1 MTRPPPF
8 SRANSSP
15 TFPASASPLPADSR
29 EPQTLH
35 AAVLHQLPLPHLVF
49 DSFLRLHALNDA
61 ARQIF
66 GVTSGH
72 GGPQPGG
79 EAFPPGGAD
88 VFFCVTPEMQV
99 GGGSAADKIRRELDR
114 LAKHQEETFG
124 ASEWTWSEGDKVEL
138 KSGRVP
144 GLRWTAEA
152 KVTHFVPPEVANDP
166 GTGVPLETVQRS
178 SYIGSTPDEEEE
190 LSDWVSNG
198 RRDTVV
204 PSRTPSRAP
213 WYSILLLRPWRE
225 TQHLGPSAD
234 KILHHRRSFSL
245 DTPIATHVPAF
256 TTSHPSADAT
266 ADTRSPLSA
275 ATSRHDSLAL
285 SDQTPTLGSALAFQ
299 NSFSHSTLAQR
310 RESNASLAAARA
322 AAAGEP
328 VADKADAA
336 RGHPALTDD
345 GATLRLSENTLAE
358 AQAISPGTAAKT
370 AFAGSGGTTSSSGS
384 AGSTGAVSL
393 LSSATATT
401 AATSPPSRRG
411 SGASTLKVTPEAMRG
426 MGISVSS
433 AGIQLSQSTPI
444 EKPRLA
450 RTSMLSS
457 TPLDVDESA
466 MSTPTST
473 RPSDGTTPTLV
484 GSAPMS
490 LNLPPHKHASR
501 PLAYSENFS
510 LASSSSAPSSIAS
523 SVPPPLPSPRPTS
536 LPPLPLKPPKAA
548 PDTPALL
555 KFAAIANLPNTGV
568 IIANTELSSG
578 YVNATARELLMGV
591 PASDGIATDS
601 PSRDVNGVKEEWWEL
616 GHWSVEDEPWSSVS
630 NGTQVSTASQP
641 FFSPSAELR
650 ANPLDAN
657 DLTFKS
663 IIRSGDAVSVERG
676 KGTAGS
682 GLRIGQPGETSRLRT
697 TLAGIL
703 ARSLVS
709 DERKKAALGKGGPL
723 TGGKSNVFRSS
734 APSPSGL
741 RSPGVESNA
750 SSNGSSSTTSGQP
763 PQFIAAGGVGAQGK
777 KPYKVFDPSFGQ
789 RMIDPFEPLLEM
801 TARRGQMPPSVNPD
815 DSDEDED
822 GSTAANGMIVGVEVE
837 VWEADPASTLRQN
850 SFVSAEPELVAQR
863 RKRVRRRIL
872 EVTASPIFAPRNDGS
887 KQHLGGVLLV
897 RDVTDDRKRWVSRGE
912 LSTKKKKGKEGYF
925 KQILDNLPQLIWTTS
940 KLGSHTYYNKVWYDY
955 TGLEPEQS
963 LGLGWQ
969 SPFHPDDM
977 PNTLKAWSHSLET
990 GEPYAVEYRCRRY
1003 DGEWRWM
1010 LGRALPYRDADGA
1023 IQGWFGTCT
1032 DFDELYHMREK
1043 LRSTIQQNDA
1053 VVQGAGC
1060 LLIAVDTQYRVT
1072 FFEGAHRDGVL
1083 AEARVV
1089 GRVEGQDYRVLSPVP
1104 ELLVG
1109 VEKVIQ
1115 GAESSQQVEWQQ
1127 RQRSYRCLLTP
1138 LTEHRD
1144 GTTRING
1151 CIIVAHD
1158 ITDLVSTQARLQQS
1172 YEERARLQVAETTA
1186 TEASRLK
1193 SEFLALTSHELRTPI
1208 AHMLGLSE
1216 LLLAEDLT
1224 ESQKNLASQILRSGD
1239 VLLEMIGQV
1248 LDMGKVEAGKLDLE
1262 VRPFSLNDLSSDAR
1276 LFATAASKK
1285 GLAFIED
1292 VDEFKAPVQGD
1303 MPRLRQ
1309 VLTNLLSNAIKFT
1322 KTGSVTLRVKRVRED
1337 AENITVR
1344 WQVQDTG
1351 IGVKREAIRSLFKPF
1366 HQADVS
1372 TSRQFGGT
1380 GLGLSISKN
1389 LIELMGGLIR
1399 LESEYGVGTTMTVEL
1414 KLPKMPELL
1423 VDQAASTLASDEDIR
1438 RDDIWVLVVDD
1449 NKLNR
1454 DIITRLLI
1462 KMGFN
1467 VDSVS
1472 SGYEALEH
1480 VEKKAYDVVLMDH
1493 QMDGLDGLETTVR
1506 IRQSSNPQVA
1516 DLKVIALT
1524 ASALKGDQER
1534 FLASGADGYLSKPVR
1549 SAVLRSTILRTLQ
1562 TSHPPNLAAAVS
1574 AANAAAKIVSASR
1587 LKEVASS
1594 AASSELNANSEEQAG
1609 LEDSVPSVRRR
1620 PSHPSYDE
1628 GSGRRRQD

>member
-15 TFPASASPLPADSR
+15 TFPASVSPLPADSR
-29 EPQTLH
+29 EPKTLH
-35 AAVLHQLPLPHLVF
+35 ATVLHQLPLPHLVF

-61 ARQIF
+61 ARQVF

-88 VFFCVTPEMQV
+88 VFFCVTPEMQT

-114 LAKHQEETFG
+114 LAKHQEGSFG
-124 ASEWTWSEGDKVEL
+124 VSEWAWSEGDKVEL

-152 KVTHFVPPEVANDP
+152 KVTHFVPPEVSNDS
-166 GTGVPLETVQRS
+166 VAEISLETVRRS
-178 SYIGSTPDEEEE
+178 SYIGSTPDDEEA
-190 LSDWVSNG
+190 LPDWISKG

-204 PSRTPSRAP
+204 PSRMTTRAP
-213 WYSILLLRPWRE
+213 WYSVLLLRPWRE
-225 TQHLGPSAD
+225 PQHLGPSPD
-234 KILHHRRSFSL
+234 KVLHHRRSFSL
-245 DTPIATHVPAF
+245 DTPLATQVPSFAP
-256 TTSHPSADAT
+256 SYVPIDRSSEMVAPPPSA
-266 ADTRSPLSA
+266 P
-275 ATSRHDSLAL
+275 SRRASLAP
-285 SDQTPTLGSALAFQ
+285 SDQTPTLGSVLAFQ
-299 NSFSHSTLAQR
+299 NPFSQSTLAQR
-310 RESNASLAAARA
+310 RGSNASLAASRA
-322 AAAGEP
+322 AAAGES
-328 VADKADAA
+328 DAA
-336 RGHPALTDD
+336 KAGAATSGAALP
-345 GATLRLSENTLAE
+345 GGMAALRLSENTLAE
-358 AQAISPGTAAKT
+358 AQAISPGTAAKST
-370 AFAGSGGTTSSSGS
+370 AVGSGGTISSSGS
-384 AGSTGAVSL
+384 AGSTGATSL
-393 LSSATATT
+393 LSTATATT
-401 AATSPPSRRG
+401 AGTSPPSRRG
-411 SGASTLKVTPEAMRG
+411 SGASMSAPKVIPEALRG

-444 EKPRLA
+444 EKPRSA
-450 RTSMLSS
+450 RASMLSS
-457 TPLDVDESA
+457 APLELDESA
-466 MSTPTST
+466 TTPTSVQPLDGSTPTLD
-473 RPSDGTTPTLV
+473 RP
-484 GSAPMS
+484 APMS
-490 LNLPPHKHASR
+490 LHLPPHKHASH
-501 PLAYSENFS
+501 PLAYSINLS
-510 LASSSSAPSSIAS
+510 PASSSSTPSSIAS

-536 LPPLPLKPPKAA
+536 LPPLPVKPPTVA
-548 PDTPALL
+548 PDMPALL

-601 PSRDVNGVKEEWWEL
+601 PSRDANGVKEEWWEL

-630 NGTQVSTASQP
+630 NGTQVSSASQP

-663 IIRSGDAVSVERG
+663 IIRSGEAVSVERG

-709 DERKKAALGKGGPL
+709 DERKKAALGKAGAS
-723 TGGKSNVFRSS
+723 TGGKSNVIRSF
-734 APSPSGL
+734 APSPSGV

-750 SSNGSSSTTSGQP
+750 SSNGSGSTASGHP

-777 KPYKVFDPSFGQ
+777 KPYKVFDPAFGQ

-801 TARRGQMPPSVNPD
+801 TARRGQMPPSVNLD
-815 DSDEDED
+815 DSDEEED
-822 GSTAANGMIVGVEVE
+822 GSSASNGMIVGVEVE
-837 VWEADPASTLRQN
+837 VWEADPASALRQN
-850 SFVSAEPELVAQR
+850 SFVAAEPELVAQR
-863 RKRVRRRIL
+863 KKRIRRRIL

-887 KQHLGGVLLV
+887 KHHLGGVLLV
-897 RDVTDDRKRWVSRGE
+897 RDVTDDRKRWESRGE
-912 LSTKKKKGKEGYF
+912 LSSKKKKGKEGYF

-977 PNTLKAWSHSLET
+977 PGTLKAWSHSLET

-1060 LLIAVDTQYRVT
+1060 LLIAIDTQYRVT

-1083 AEARVV
+1083 AEAQVV
-1089 GRVEGQDYRVLSPVP
+1089 GRVEGQDYRVLAPVP
-1104 ELLVG
+1104 ELLAG

-1115 GAESSQQVEWQQ
+1115 GEESSLQVEWQQ

-1172 YEERARLQVAETTA
+1172 YEERARLQVAETAA

-1224 ESQKNLASQILRSGD
+1224 DSQKNLASQILRSGD

-1285 GLAFIED
+1285 GLDFVED
-1292 VDEFKAPVQGD
+1292 VDDFKVPVQGD

-1322 KTGSVTLRVKRVRED
+1322 RSGSVTLRVKRVKED
-1337 AENITVR
+1337 AESVAVR

-1351 IGVKREAIRSLFKPF
+1351 IGVKKEAIGSLFKPF

-1389 LIELMGGLIR
+1389 LIELMGGSIR
-1399 LESEYGVGTTMTVEL
+1399 LESEYGVGTTMTVDL
-1414 KLPKMPELL
+1414 KLPKVPELL
-1423 VDQAASTLASDEDIR
+1423 VDQAAATLASEEDIR

-1506 IRQSSNPQVA
+1506 IRKSANPQVA

-1524 ASALKGDQER
+1524 ASALKGDQEK

-1562 TSHPPNLAAAVS
+1562 TPHPPNLAAAVS
-1574 AANAAAKIVSASR
+1574 AVDGAAKIVSASR
-1587 LKEVASS
+1587 LSEVTPSVSS
-1594 AASSELNANSEEQAG
+1594 KDAKVNGESQAG
-1609 LEDSVPSVRRR
+1609 LDDSVPPVRRR
-1620 PSHPSYDE
+1620 PSHPSYGD
-1628 GSGRRRQD
+1628 GSE